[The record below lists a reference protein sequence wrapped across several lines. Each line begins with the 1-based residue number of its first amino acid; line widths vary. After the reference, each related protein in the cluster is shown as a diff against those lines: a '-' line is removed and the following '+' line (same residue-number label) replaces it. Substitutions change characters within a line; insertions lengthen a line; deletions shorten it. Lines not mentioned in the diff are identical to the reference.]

1 MLCAHL
7 DHWAKSHPH
16 EAEELRKSLYVDD
29 IITGG
34 TTVTEVQQK
43 KDSVIEILQDSHFK
57 PHKWASND
65 PSLDV
70 VAPVTDEQL
79 TSAKT
84 QRGVQAGESKIL
96 GLTWDKEK
104 NTLSVQMGNSL
115 ETITKKTVL
124 GRLARTYDPL
134 GIASPL
140 TLTGKQLYREIC
152 DIKMA
157 WDAELSSELQHKYS
171 A

>member
-43 KDSVIEILQDSHFK
+43 KDSVIEILQDGHFK

-84 QRGVQAGESKIL
+84 QLGVQAGESKIL

-104 NTLSVQMGNSL
+104 DTLSVQMGNSL
-115 ETITKKTVL
+115 ETITKRTVL
-124 GRLARTYDPL
+124 GRLAR
-134 GIASPL
+134 I
-140 TLTGKQLYREIC
+140 
-152 DIKMA
+152 
-157 WDAELSSELQHKYS
+157 
-171 A
+171 